1 MDRCKHTEG
10 NIILILST
18 VKLLPVDSVC
28 VYEFAYDTIS
38 FAFRVSRVKFL
49 GEKRNKSST
58 SMTGFTGPRSLT
70 KKMSDY

>member
-1 MDRCKHTEG
+1 MDLCKHTEG
-10 NIILILST
+10 NIILILPT

-28 VYEFAYDTIS
+28 VCEFAYDTIS

-49 GEKRNKSST
+49 GEKRNKSSI
-58 SMTGFTGPRSLT
+58 TGFTGPRSLT